1 MKMINEPVYSGE
13 SDTVITAVTNNKT
26 YSVQLLLLS
35 AVVVAATSQHVLSKS
50 VSLATIDFRLVVTKA
65 VLSGAVVALLSYLP
79 MKYIYLADGYCG
91 ATESNN
97 AVNIAMLLGS
107 VTAYLIALEIDMC
120 VLTVSAI
127 AVSMFVVYQFFW
139 PTMTAAAVSLVGAD

>member
-35 AVVVAATSQHVLSKS
+35 AVVVAAASQHVLSKS

-79 MKYIYLADGYCG
+79 IKYIYLADGYCD